1 MKNDKQKLNDL
12 QQLKKSFPESTITEL
27 LSVLNDTE
35 KAEVITLEKDNRVKT
50 FEKDLFKKYLN
61 KKVIVRTDR
70 AGVFYGTF
78 TAYDDY
84 NHFLVVELEKS
95 RRLWKWEVDDIHG
108 KGISLSDLGIDGCE
122 AKNSKFCIEEPFK
135 ILPSVIEIICC
146 SEEAINSIESQPV
159 YKAK

>member
-108 KGISLSDLGIDGCE
+108 KIGR
-122 AKNSKFCIEEPFK
+122 AH
-135 ILPSVIEIICC
+135 V
-146 SEEAINSIESQPV
+146 
-159 YKAK
+159 